1 MKLSNKTYDSLKYI
15 ALVALPAVETL
26 WLTLGKIWSFPYVIE
41 IGATIAAIDVFL
53 GALLK
58 VSTDNY
64 NKEAEQ

>member
-1 MKLSNKTYDSLKYI
+1 MKLSNKTYDMLKYI

>member
-1 MKLSNKTYDSLKYI
+1 MKLSNKRYDTLKYI

>member
-1 MKLSNKTYDSLKYI
+1 MKLSNKTYDALKYI

>member
-1 MKLSNKTYDSLKYI
+1 MKLSNKTYDTLKYI

>member
-1 MKLSNKTYDSLKYI
+1 MKLSNKTYDALKYI

-64 NKEAEQ
+64 NKEEEQ

>member
-1 MKLSNKTYDSLKYI
+1 MKLSNKTYDILKYI

>member
-1 MKLSNKTYDSLKYI
+1 MKLSNHTYDIMKYI